1 MREFS
6 RVTFTTEYGE
16 NSPYTAVLK
25 GEIWKR
31 NPEVQWADISNRV
44 IPNDIL
50 AAAYLLRTAAFHF
63 PAGTIHL
70 VAVNLNLSEYP
81 QLLVAHHRDQ
91 FFVAADNGVFSIL
104 FQDENPLIYTVNQQQ
119 TLSDHPFPESVLFP
133 DVVENLLSQKDW
145 NEWTRPGEMKTI
157 RKHLTPIA
165 ENNQL
170 KGSILFI
177 DGYQN
182 VITDITRKEFDPMA
196 AKWKNFEILYRRR
209 NGISKISQGYSTGKQ
224 GDILALFNSFGYLE
238 LAIRDGNAQSLLGL
252 KVGGT
257 ILIEFND

>member
-16 NSPYTAVLK
+16 NSPYAAVLK

-31 NPEVQWADISNRV
+31 TPDVQWVDISNQV

-50 AAAYLLRTAAFHF
+50 AAAYLLRTTALHF
-63 PAGTIHL
+63 PPGTIHL
-70 VAVNLNLSEYP
+70 VAVDVNLSTYK
-81 QLLVAHHRDQ
+81 QLLIAHYRDQ
-91 FFVAADNGVFSIL
+91 FFVSADNGIFSIL
-104 FQDENPLIYTVNQQQ
+104 FQDEKPVIYAVNQDE
-119 TLSDHPFPESVLFP
+119 TLAHHPFPESVLFP
-133 DVVENLLSQKDW
+133 IVVENLLLKRDW
-145 NEWTRPGEMKTI
+145 NTWTSQGEMKTI
-157 RKHLTPIA
+157 RKHLTPVA
-165 ENNQL
+165 EHNQL

-182 VITDITRKEFDPMA
+182 VITDITEKEFNPMV
-196 AKWKNFEILYRRR
+196 AKWKKFEILYRRR
-209 NGISKISQGYSTGKQ
+209 NGITKISQGYNSEKQ